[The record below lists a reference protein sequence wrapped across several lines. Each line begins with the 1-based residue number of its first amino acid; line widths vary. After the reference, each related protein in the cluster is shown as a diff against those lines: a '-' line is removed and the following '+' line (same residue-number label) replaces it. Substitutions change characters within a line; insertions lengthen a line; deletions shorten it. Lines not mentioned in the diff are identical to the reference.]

1 MSGEAGVSKR
11 VRGKPFLCSAEL
23 EREKAQVRWAAWGA
37 LSRGGRKE
45 GKKVDE
51 RTATCKR
58 SSTGVSVMA
67 LVGMAVGGKW
77 KCPTSSGADGNAS
90 LRGKAATP
98 K

>member
-58 SSTGVSVMA
+58 SSTGVSVMT
-67 LVGMAVGGKW
+67 LVGQ
-77 KCPTSSGADGNAS
+77 SGESGRARHHRLLTEMRLCGV
-90 LRGKAATP
+90 RRRR
-98 K
+98 

>member
-1 MSGEAGVSKR
+1 VE
-11 VRGKPFLCSAEL
+11 
-23 EREKAQVRWAAWGA
+23 
-37 LSRGGRKE
+37 GRKE

-77 KCPTSSGADGNAS
+77 KCPTSSVADGNAS